1 LGSNKK
7 ICKHNIE
14 NNSEEVLH
22 LISKAFDSINAK
34 FWQNCIKHWE
44 INGITEET
52 AEDLVIN
59 FGEDSDKD
67 DWDLDF

>member
-1 LGSNKK
+1 LQKY
-7 ICKHNIE
+7 
-14 NNSEEVLH
+14 
-22 LISKAFDSINAK
+22 
-34 FWQNCIKHWE
+34 WE